1 MEMVLRVWSGLSLA
15 LLVLGMALW
24 LQAPFGDPADL
35 VLNIGLVLLLATP
48 VVKLLSV
55 LLDEVR
61 ARDWGFAALGLAVLA
76 LLGGSVTL
84 AFFS

>member
-1 MEMVLRVWSGLSLA
+1 MEVVLRVWSRLSLA

-24 LQAPFGDPADL
+24 LQAPLGDRTDL
-35 VLNIGLVLLLATP
+35 ALNMGLVLLLATP

-61 ARDWGFAALGLAVLA
+61 ARDWRFALLGVAVLA
-76 LLGGSVTL
+76 LLGGSVAL